1 MLGKKTPKTN
11 SSFGSFSLRM
21 YFSFDLRRPSQPLP
35 MAGFCDLHA
44 KKKIRFDALSIQR
57 TPTIAA
63 DATNADAD
71 AKAELNTF
79 SFIVH
84 FWILLPK
91 YCKVACLLL
100 PHFLIYVSWKSHMTT
115 FLALS
120 LTHTHSP
127 MTHLVLIWDGNCEKT
142 RERESKRIFGT
153 RMTCRHCFT
162 NKVNFSIE
170 NLAFKAKPNEM
181 AYRNRRNMANEQ
193 PKNAHIHSRKL
204 F

>member
-1 MLGKKTPKTN
+1 MELLNSRFCHYQNRCWGKRHPKRILALVRSPSECIFHSIWDALHNPFRWLDSVICTP
-11 SSFGSFSLRM
+11 
-21 YFSFDLRRPSQPLP
+21 
-35 MAGFCDLHA
+35 

-142 RERESKRIFGT
+142 RERVRAKEY
-153 RMTCRHCFT
+153 
-162 NKVNFSIE
+162 
-170 NLAFKAKPNEM
+170 LALAWHVDIVLRTK
-181 AYRNRRNMANEQ
+181 
-193 PKNAHIHSRKL
+193 
-204 F
+204 

>member
-1 MLGKKTPKTN
+1 MRSKLVLHHCYSHGIVEFTFLPLSESMLGKKTPKTN

-142 RERESKRIFGT
+142 REREQKNIWHSHDMSTLFYEQSKLF
-153 RMTCRHCFT
+153 
-162 NKVNFSIE
+162 N
-170 NLAFKAKPNEM
+170 
-181 AYRNRRNMANEQ
+181 
-193 PKNAHIHSRKL
+193 RKL
-204 F
+204 GF

>member
-1 MLGKKTPKTN
+1 MRSKLVLHHCYSHGIVEFTFLPLSESMLGKKTPKTN
-11 SSFGSFSLRM
+11 SSFGSLSFRM

-44 KKKIRFDALSIQR
+44 KKKVRFDALSIQR

-142 RERESKRIFGT
+142 RERERAK
-153 RMTCRHCFT
+153 
-162 NKVNFSIE
+162 E
-170 NLAFKAKPNEM
+170 YLALAWHVDIVLRTK
-181 AYRNRRNMANEQ
+181 
-193 PKNAHIHSRKL
+193 
-204 F
+204 